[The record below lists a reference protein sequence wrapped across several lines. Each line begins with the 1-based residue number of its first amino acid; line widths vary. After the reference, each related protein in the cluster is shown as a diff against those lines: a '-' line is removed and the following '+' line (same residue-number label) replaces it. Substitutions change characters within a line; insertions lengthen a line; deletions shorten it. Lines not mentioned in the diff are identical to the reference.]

1 MNDSAVG
8 TPARGFYLFCLA
20 RSSLVPAV
28 AGEGLDGRA
37 PLLSQRF
44 LDIAAV
50 VTLVSVD
57 DFCGPEA
64 ESRMQDLSWV
74 GPRACRHE
82 EVIERVM
89 GLSPVLPARFG
100 TLFSS
105 AASLEKWLG
114 EHYGAV
120 TEFLDQVGDKQE
132 WAVKGLLDRGKARDE
147 ILSTRLANESESL
160 ASLSPGRRYLQ
171 EQRIRS
177 GAEKE
182 LNGWLKELSKG
193 IANDLRRNS
202 LDFRERR
209 VLSSKGAPDGR
220 GILWNWAFLVPRGE
234 VAEFRLRIER
244 VNAEYGSR
252 GLVLELNGPWPP
264 YSFSPFWGAEPE
276 I

>member
-28 AGEGLDGRA
+28 VGEGLDGRT

-64 ESRMQDLSWV
+64 ESRMQDLSWI

-82 EVIERVM
+82 EVVEGVM
-89 GLSPVLPARFG
+89 GLSPVLPAPFG

-105 AASLEKWLG
+105 AASLEKWMA

-120 TEFLDQVGDKQE
+120 TEFLHQVGDKQE
-132 WAVKGLLDRGKARDE
+132 WAVKGFLDRGKARDE
-147 ILSTRLANESESL
+147 ILSTLLANESESL
-160 ASLSPGRRYLQ
+160 ASLSPGNRYLQ

-193 IANDLRRNS
+193 IANDLQKNS
-202 LDFRERR
+202 SDFRERR
-209 VLSSKGAPDGR
+209 VLSNKGPDGR
-220 GILWNWAFLVPRGE
+220 GMIWNWAFLVPRGE
-234 VAEFRLRIER
+234 AAEFRLRIER
-244 VNAEYGSR
+244 VNAEYGPR
-252 GLVLELNGPWPP
+252 GLVLELDGPWPP
-264 YSFSPFWGAEPE
+264 YSFSPFLEAVPE
-276 I
+276 T

>member
-1 MNDSAVG
+1 MTDSASG
-8 TPARGFYLFCLA
+8 NPAQGFYLFCLA
-20 RSSLVPAV
+20 RSGLVPAV

-57 DFCGPEA
+57 DFCGAEA
-64 ESRMQDLSWV
+64 ESRMQDLSWI

-82 EVIERVM
+82 EVVEGVM
-89 GLSPVLPARFG
+89 GLSPVLPAPFG

-120 TEFLDQVGDKQE
+120 TEFLDRVGDKQE
-132 WAVKGLLDRGKARDE
+132 WAVKGFLDRARARDA
-147 ILSTRLANESESL
+147 ILSTFLANESESL
-160 ASLSPGRRYLQ
+160 ASLSPGNRYLR

-182 LNGWLKELSKG
+182 LNACLKELSLG
-193 IANDLRRNS
+193 IANDLQKQS
-202 LDFRERR
+202 SDFRERR
-209 VLSSKGAPDGR
+209 VLSNKGPEGR
-220 GILWNWAFLVPRGE
+220 GMIWNWAFLVPRGE
-234 VAEFRLRIER
+234 VREFRLRMEG
-244 VNAEYGSR
+244 VNAEYGPR
-252 GLVLELNGPWPP
+252 GLVLEMDGPWPP
-264 YSFSPFWGAEPE
+264 YSFSPFLEAVPE
-276 I
+276 T